1 MLVYSRDSYAPI
13 AVAVRLMLDDI
24 VGGRFSPDLPRVERI
39 AQAVELADG
48 GQSSNDG
55 STSEDES
62 EYDNSPSTKLPG
74 ALRDADERHPDIP
87 YVPATYIMVHRLS
100 GVMHVSAS
108 ELTFACGRRISS
120 AFVSWNSNSFEMVD
134 TNICA
139 QCKAKAAMH
148 FREDSSEHDRSS
160 EDLSD

>member
-1 MLVYSRDSYAPI
+1 MWG
-13 AVAVRLMLDDI
+13 VAFPLTFLELR
-24 VGGRFSPDLPRVERI
+24 GSPKQLSW
-39 AQAVELADG
+39 L
-48 GQSSNDG
+48 
-55 STSEDES
+55 DES
-62 EYDNSPSTKLPG
+62 ECDNSPSTKLPG
-74 ALRDADERHPDIP
+74 AQRDVEERHPDIP

-120 AFVSWNSNSFEMVD
+120 AFVSWNSNSFETVD

-148 FREDSSEHDRSS
+148 FREDSSELTAQAKTCPINWKNGLQLRPSS
-160 EDLSD
+160 LSLTCETCDTRKMNRFISHL